1 MSGCRYRID
10 GAVGRQ
16 PNPVF
21 CLIQRFAPYS
31 RSERECD
38 RLLHRSAASVFV
50 ALIAQ
55 PSTGEPAHGRQDQQ
69 QDIARKPGLR
79 IPKKEED
86 EYRDDQTRDRAGQG
100 CFETLAHLTSKIA
113 SGRSE
118 RGSRRQ
124 ERYPR

>member
-38 RLLHRSAASVFV
+38 RLLHWRAASVFV
-50 ALIAQ
+50 ALIAE
-55 PSTGEPAHGRQDQQ
+55 PST
-69 QDIARKPGLR
+69 RKPAQR
-79 IPKKEED
+79 
-86 EYRDDQTRDRAGQG
+86 GQD
-100 CFETLAHLTSKIA
+100 
-113 SGRSE
+113 
-118 RGSRRQ
+118 
-124 ERYPR
+124 